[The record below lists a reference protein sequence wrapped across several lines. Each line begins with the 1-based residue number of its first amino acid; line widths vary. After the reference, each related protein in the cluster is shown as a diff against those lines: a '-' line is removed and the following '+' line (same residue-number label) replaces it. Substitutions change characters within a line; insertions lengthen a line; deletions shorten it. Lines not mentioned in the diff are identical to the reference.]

1 MKIFLIIAGAVVFL
15 AIVAFGIIGYFKS
28 KKLFAEFTDKTTAK
42 LPWNKAEI
50 LELNIEK
57 LNTGA
62 KYIITFADNGTET
75 THVAYE
81 DNIKVFDDL
90 RNNEKPYIKYK
101 HLKNDVPFPKVRGWA
116 VERGFYNIELHIEK

>member
-1 MKIFLIIAGAVVFL
+1 MKLFLIIAGAVVFI

-42 LPWNKAEI
+42 LPWIKAEI
-50 LELNIEK
+50 LGINIEK

-62 KYIITFADNGTET
+62 KYVITFVHNGTEI
-75 THVAYE
+75 THEAYE
-81 DNIKVFDDL
+81 DNIKVIDDL
-90 RNNEKPYIKYK
+90 KDKEKPYIKYK